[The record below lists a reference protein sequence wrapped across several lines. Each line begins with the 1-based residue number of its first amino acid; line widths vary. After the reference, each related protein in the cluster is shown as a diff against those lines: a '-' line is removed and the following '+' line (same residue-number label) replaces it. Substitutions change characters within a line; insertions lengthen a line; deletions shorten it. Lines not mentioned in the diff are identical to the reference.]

1 MSPSSSISEPEL
13 FRAWLGGDRKAGA
26 LLFAQHFDTIVQF
39 FCRRVGRDAEDLAQ
53 RTFLACEESR
63 ARIQGTCSFRT
74 FLFSVAHHVLSKH
87 FRSKRRRDDRTEQGV
102 GMLHDPSPS
111 SSAVM
116 AVIED
121 HEQLDEALQHL
132 DGEHRR
138 VLELFYWEQR
148 TSAEVARE
156 LGVPH
161 GTARTRIRRAR
172 NLLRELFDRSE
183 GPRAHGCYS
192 TAARAAA

>member
-1 MSPSSSISEPEL
+1 MNPSSSISELEL
-13 FRAWLGGDRKAGA
+13 FQAWLGGDRKAGA
-26 LLFAQHFDTIVQF
+26 LLFAGHFDTIVQF
-39 FCRRVGRDAEDLAQ
+39 FSRRVGRDAEDLAQ

-63 ARIQGTCSFRT
+63 TRIRGTCSFRT
-74 FLFSVAHHVLSKH
+74 FLFSVAHHVLGKH
-87 FRSKRRRDDRTEQGV
+87 FRSKCRRDDRTEQGV
-102 GMLHDPSPS
+102 EVLRDPSPS

-116 AVIED
+116 SVLED
-121 HEQLDEALQHL
+121 HEQLDEALRHL

-148 TSAEVARE
+148 TSAEVAKE

-161 GTARTRIRRAR
+161 GTVRTRIRRAR
-172 NLLRELFDRSE
+172 TLLREQFDRSA
-183 GPRAHGCYS
+183 GSGTAGRYS

>member
-13 FRAWLGGDRKAGA
+13 FRAWLSGDRKAGA
-26 LLFAQHFDTIVQF
+26 LLFAQHFDIIVQF
-39 FCRRVGRDAEDLAQ
+39 FSRRVGRDAEDLAQ

-63 ARIQGTCSFRT
+63 ARIRGTCSFRT
-74 FLFSVAHHVLSKH
+74 FVFSVAHHVLGKH
-87 FRSKRRRDDRTEQGV
+87 FRSKHRRDDRTEQGV
-102 GMLHDPSPS
+102 DVLRDPSPS

-116 AVIED
+116 AVVED
-121 HEQLDEALQHL
+121 HEHLDEALEQL
-132 DGEHRR
+132 DREHRR

-172 NLLRELFDRSE
+172 TLLREQIERSE
-183 GPRAHGCYS
+183 GSMARGRYS
-192 TAARAAA
+192 TAA